1 MGAFFLSLTALDPRG
16 EPLGS
21 NVLFICAYVSRCEVQ
36 YDYGLRQ
43 RRSKPLKSRPTSFKT
58 EKGKEIVVEQKTA
71 AKREKIVT
79 AGTVSN
85 FLFLLRK
92 ATFKASLSRLFT
104 KYWKM
109 NKNSKKCEFALPRVR
124 SFGRYGEYHPHL
136 ASP

>member
-21 NVLFICAYVSRCEVQ
+21 NVLFICAHVSRCEVQ

-79 AGTVSN
+79 AGTVS
-85 FLFLLRK
+85 LLLVLLRK
-92 ATFKASLSRLFT
+92 AAALKIHYKGCSQGIRKGTKTRRNSNSR
-104 KYWKM
+104 
-109 NKNSKKCEFALPRVR
+109 
-124 SFGRYGEYHPHL
+124 YHE
-136 ASP
+136 